1 MKADAHKGGQWI
13 GANESTCYHFLLNP
27 LIKLLQ
33 INASSNFTPPASK
46 MSPYQQIVMTSE
58 SGNVISCITALAC
71 AAGNQQLWKPLNHGV
86 LEACSNQDQ
95 SDVQKAGVTC
105 LLLLIKALGEKY
117 MVLLPECLPIL
128 TELLEDSDEET
139 ASLAQEC
146 ISLSEEL
153 LGQGL
158 HNSLI

>member
-1 MKADAHKGGQWI
+1 
-13 GANESTCYHFLLNP
+13 
-27 LIKLLQ
+27 
-33 INASSNFTPPASK
+33 